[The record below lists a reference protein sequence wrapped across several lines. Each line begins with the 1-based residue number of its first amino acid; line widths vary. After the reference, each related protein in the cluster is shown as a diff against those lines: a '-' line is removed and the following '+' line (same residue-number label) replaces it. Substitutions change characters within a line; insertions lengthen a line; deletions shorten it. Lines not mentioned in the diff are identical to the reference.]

1 MTKPD
6 EVDRIV
12 HGLIREHLART
23 NRKDVLAQFDL
34 DVPRKEDSL
43 TKTKQIVS
51 AFGSAGKKLYKQNK
65 ESKKPLLTM
74 LDVISH
80 HYYKVTGG
88 NKKSKSS
95 KVKKTAT
102 KKTSSVSDISVGK
115 IQVKSKTV
123 KDNSNTDMTSQADTA
138 APVDTFYG
146 FEVVEDSASG
156 PDISP
161 SAIENIPVQSEGFFQ
176 KPLAFQKKSKAP
188 PLPTN
193 AVSSSTSSSIM
204 MMEDIGEDELYDFS

>member
-1 MTKPD
+1 M
-6 EVDRIV
+6 
-12 HGLIREHLART
+12 
-23 NRKDVLAQFDL
+23 
-34 DVPRKEDSL
+34 

-123 KDNSNTDMTSQADTA
+123 KDNSNTDVTSQADTA